1 MASRRSFWREN
12 ALTIAF
18 ILLFVL
24 ALVAQAWSGWLDFN
38 EEQQTHHQATYT
50 LGRYL
55 VSSEFGVDVMENW
68 QSEFLQFA
76 SFIALAIWLRQRGST
91 ESKKLDE
98 PSVPGDEDAKV
109 GAYAVDDS
117 PKWAKAGGWRAAML
131 GNSLLAVMVFFWL
144 ATWGTQSVTGWRA
157 YDHDQQD
164 HKESTVSYGKYL
176 ATPEFWNRSMQNWQS
191 EFLAVASMSVFSVYL
206 RQRGSSQSKPVGAPH
221 LAGTG
226 EDSG

>member
-1 MASRRSFWREN
+1 MVAVRAPGHSSSAGCCCFSRSSSSTSSSASRMASRRSFWREN

-38 EEQQTHHQATYT
+38 EEQQTHHQATYS

-91 ESKKLDE
+91 ESKKMDE
-98 PSVPGDEDAKV
+98 PTRPDDDEEKV
-109 GAYAVDDS
+109 GSGAAADS
-117 PKWAKAGGWRAAML
+117 PRWAKAGGWRAAL
-131 GNSLLAVMVFFWL
+131 YGNSLLGVMVFFWL
-144 ATWGTQSVTGWRA
+144 ATWATQSVTGWRT
-157 YDHDQQD
+157 YDHEQQD
-164 HKESTVSYGKYL
+164 HKESQVSYTGYL
-176 ATPEFWNRSMQNWQS
+176 VTPEFWN
-191 EFLAVASMSVFSVYL
+191 
-206 RQRGSSQSKPVGAPH
+206 
-221 LAGTG
+221 
-226 EDSG
+226 